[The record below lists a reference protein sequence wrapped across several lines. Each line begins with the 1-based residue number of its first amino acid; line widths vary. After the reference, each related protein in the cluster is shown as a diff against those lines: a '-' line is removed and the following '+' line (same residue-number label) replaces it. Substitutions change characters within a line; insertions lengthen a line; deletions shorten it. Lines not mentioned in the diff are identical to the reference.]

1 MKNPAILPASTFEGA
16 FQLAYVTRDIEKAAC
31 VMAERNRLEP
41 FSFHQID
48 MPCFGRSESCVARVA
63 ISWNGARQVELIE
76 PISGAVELYSEGLP
90 PPGTL
95 TAFHHIGTKVQG
107 GIADWEARRDALSDA
122 GFPIALQGGL
132 EDRVRFAYFDMRD
145 TLGHHVE
152 LIWLGAPF
160 LTARA
165 AL

>member
-1 MKNPAILPASTFEGA
+1 MENPADLAARIFEGA
-16 FQLAYVTRDIEKAAC
+16 FQLAYVTHDIEKAAGLL
-31 VMAERNRLEP
+31 VERNRLEP

-48 MPCFGRSESCVARVA
+48 IPCFGRRESCVARVA
-63 ISWNGARQVELIE
+63 ISWNGVRQVELIE
-76 PISGAVELYSEGLP
+76 PISGAVELYREGLP
-90 PPGTL
+90 PPGMA
-95 TAFHHIGTKVQG
+95 TAFHHIGVRVQG
-107 GIADWEARRDALSDA
+107 GVADWEARRDALSAA

-132 EDRVRFAYFDMRD
+132 GDKVRFAYVDMRD

-160 LTARA
+160 LTAQA